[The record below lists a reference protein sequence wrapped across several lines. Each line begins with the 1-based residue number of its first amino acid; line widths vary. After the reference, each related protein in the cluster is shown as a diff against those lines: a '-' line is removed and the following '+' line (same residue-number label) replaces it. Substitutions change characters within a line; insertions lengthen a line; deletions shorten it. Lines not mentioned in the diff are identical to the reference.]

1 MHIVLIILA
10 AIPALIL
17 LLLAVGL
24 VVAFID
30 HLLHPHGYDATAQKI
45 RVELQQILDEGAD
58 GWTFDDFTSI
68 GPLKDPRF
76 EAIRQRVAHLDEEFP
91 PESDKEFFG
100 PKGAEVIRGFIRELE
115 HETAA

>member
-1 MHIVLIILA
+1 MHIVWSILA

-17 LLLAVGL
+17 LLLVLGL

-30 HLLHPHGYDATAQKI
+30 HLLHPHGHDASPRQVRA
-45 RVELQQILDEGAD
+45 ELQEILDGTNEWA
-58 GWTFDDFTSI
+58 FDDFTSI
-68 GPLKDPRF
+68 GPLKDSRL
-76 EAIRQRVAHLDEEFP
+76 ETIRQRVVHLDEEFP
-91 PESDKEFFG
+91 PESDDEFFG